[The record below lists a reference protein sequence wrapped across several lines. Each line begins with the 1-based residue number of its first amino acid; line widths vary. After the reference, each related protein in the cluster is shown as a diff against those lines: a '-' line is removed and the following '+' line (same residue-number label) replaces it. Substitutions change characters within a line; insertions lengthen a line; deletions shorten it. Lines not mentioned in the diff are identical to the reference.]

1 MGWRWGDVYFILLV
15 LAKMLSIGPL
25 ASCFTPPNIVQFSSV
40 AWLPSPSA
48 PFILPNCVQHGF
60 FSSLPAHR
68 IKSQCLSRVFTLCNF
83 PQPERPALLLTARP
97 RPRLTP
103 ACQRPALSYHWLLT
117 RRPFLLWST
126 WRMQTPLFETCS
138 NVTFYEMAPPAPK
151 HLPEYFPKFSLSLEV
166 SFSNHKFLIFF
177 RTWL

>member
-1 MGWRWGDVYFILLV
+1 MYTSSFLFWPKCYPLGPWHLVALPQTSYSFRLWPGSHPPLLHLSSLTSSNMEFFITPCSQNKSPSV
-15 LAKMLSIGPL
+15 LAGYSHFAI
-25 ASCFTPPNIVQFSSV
+25 C
-40 AWLPSPSA
+40 
-48 PFILPNCVQHGF
+48 
-60 FSSLPAHR
+60 
-68 IKSQCLSRVFTLCNF
+68 
-83 PQPERPALLLTARP
+83 PQPERPASLLTARP

-138 NVTFYEMAPPAPK
+138 NVTFYEMVPPAPK